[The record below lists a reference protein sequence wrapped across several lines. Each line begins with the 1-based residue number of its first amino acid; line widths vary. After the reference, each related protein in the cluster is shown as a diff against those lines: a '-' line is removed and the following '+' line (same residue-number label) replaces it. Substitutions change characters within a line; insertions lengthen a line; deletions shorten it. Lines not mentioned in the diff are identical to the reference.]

1 MGWLASA
8 IDSESNTK
16 RCLWKTLRNANLN
29 YVESHTVLVEVE
41 GTVNSRPLTYVS
53 SDDDPEEP
61 LTPRHLMY
69 GRRILSLPEVIG
81 NRQASIVHTVSSEDL
96 PRRREYLG
104 LLLEH
109 FWRRWSRDYVT
120 ELRNMHRQKS
130 RPRSSIAVSEGNV
143 VTVFE
148 DNLHRSQWTLGRVEQ
163 LIHGADDRVRAAL
176 EITVVNNDEQPREE
190 QIIDGI
196 RPPSRLAARNADY
209 VPR

>member
-16 RCLWKTLRNANLN
+16 RYLWKTLRNANLN
-29 YVESHTVLVEVE
+29 YDESHTVLVEVE
-41 GTVNSRPLTYVS
+41 GTLNSRPLTFVS

-120 ELRNMHRQKS
+120 E
-130 RPRSSIAVSEGNV
+130 
-143 VTVFE
+143 
-148 DNLHRSQWTLGRVEQ
+148 
-163 LIHGADDRVRAAL
+163 
-176 EITVVNNDEQPREE
+176 
-190 QIIDGI
+190 
-196 RPPSRLAARNADY
+196 
-209 VPR
+209 